1 MQYNPEE
8 LKEILNIY
16 KIESEEI
23 IQGFNDGF
31 LELEKNPTDK
41 SPLKKLFQLAHSLKG
56 ASRMIGFNSVQDIAH
71 KIEDILS
78 YWKKEDAEINVESF
92 QVLYEVC
99 DFLGVL
105 IEKCVN
111 QKSNYTDIK
120 VETFFAVLDDF
131 LHANYSPTNKESI
144 LMLFY

>member
-16 KIESEEI
+16 KVESEEI
-23 IQGFNDGF
+23 IQSFNDGF

-71 KIEDILS
+71 KLEDI
-78 YWKKEDAEINVESF
+78 F
-92 QVLYEVC
+92 
-99 DFLGVL
+99 
-105 IEKCVN
+105 
-111 QKSNYTDIK
+111 
-120 VETFFAVLDDF
+120 
-131 LHANYSPTNKESI
+131 
-144 LMLFY
+144 

>member
-16 KIESEEI
+16 KVESEEI
-23 IQGFNDGF
+23 IQSFNDGF

-71 KIEDILS
+71 KLEDIFS
-78 YWKKEDAEINVESF
+78 YWKKEEVEINVESF
-92 QVLYEVC
+92 QVIYEVC

-105 IEKCVN
+105 IEKSVN
-111 QKSNYTDIK
+111 QKSNYTDVK
-120 VETFFAVLDDF
+120 VEAF
-131 LHANYSPTNKESI
+131 LGI
-144 LMLFY
+144 